1 MPANLLIADRIFVY
15 KAAMRAKKISVLT
28 DVVYFWRKKKNDE
41 KISLTDQT
49 AEYHMISDRCDSFQS
64 QIKLSI
70 QDFEKNLDYNKA
82 IWEHSVIR
90 LYYPLYNL
98 ADEENEENTY
108 QDFVDA
114 CNRYRFFLMQYK
126 AFFIHLLGNSDMPV
140 TTKYITDRIFAKR
153 YKQIYN
159 FIREKKWFTDL
170 NVKTLEPYVYNS
182 VLRSNSILS
191 VKGISNEN
199 DRIYVDLQIYVG
211 LEDKERISVE
221 NVFVYTRYFNQKKIE
236 LPYNEV
242 DRKVDITELPCST
255 YVLNTIC
262 IKDEEKT
269 YYTPRLTEELA
280 KVTTLTVGDKIIT
293 FNSRYSILTIQKK
306 NRFTLLKDG
315 NKYLLGVNKPEDIK
329 KIFFFNIE
337 NNKKY
342 AVKKEGD
349 FYTFSKESLQP
360 GDNILMYETQ
370 DGNYTTVRKQEMTNS
385 NLDKDLF
392 DEVIISG
399 RVEIEVQI

>member
-1 MPANLLIADRIFVY
+1 MSY
-15 KAAMRAKKISVLT
+15 T
-28 DVVYFWRKKKNDE
+28 FWRKKKNDE

-191 VKGISNEN
+191 VKAF
-199 DRIYVDLQIYVG
+199 QM
-211 LEDKERISVE
+211 KM
-221 NVFVYTRYFNQKKIE
+221 IE
-236 LPYNEV
+236 YIL
-242 DRKVDITELPCST
+242 
-255 YVLNTIC
+255 IC
-262 IKDEEKT
+262 K
-269 YYTPRLTEELA
+269 
-280 KVTTLTVGDKIIT
+280 
-293 FNSRYSILTIQKK
+293 F
-306 NRFTLLKDG
+306 
-315 NKYLLGVNKPEDIK
+315 
-329 KIFFFNIE
+329 
-337 NNKKY
+337 
-342 AVKKEGD
+342 
-349 FYTFSKESLQP
+349 
-360 GDNILMYETQ
+360 M
-370 DGNYTTVRKQEMTNS
+370 
-385 NLDKDLF
+385 LD
-392 DEVIISG
+392 
-399 RVEIEVQI
+399 